1 MGNAIP
7 FPANARKG
15 ADLPQRGLPVS
26 SVPRIARICALGL
39 AFDEL
44 LEEVCR
50 EILAL
55 SGAEGGVLF
64 FCRDDAVGGK
74 LQAAATSGTHSDLR
88 DAYRPGPAMDRLL
101 DRLRGEGAIRA
112 DDTSLLAPADPLGE
126 LLGPLPVR
134 SALLVPLR
142 FGTRL
147 LGFVALHVCSA
158 RRPWDEEV
166 LRAMDLVA
174 ALLSAALER
183 RRTEDSLRASEARYR
198 FLAENSPDL
207 ISLHDPSGRILYAS
221 PASLQMLGIRP
232 ELLTGAPHE
241 GFLHPDDA
249 EKVVSETRRVAA
261 GEKTGFPL
269 QHRMRRATGEY
280 VEVES
285 AATPIPGG
293 PGEDA
298 RVLRVTRDVSGR
310 KRMEERLRESQQL
323 AAVGMLAGG
332 VAHEF
337 NNLLAGIHGAVEML
351 SMVVGGSP
359 QARAYLDVIR
369 RMGNR
374 AVEVTHQLLAYSRQ
388 GKHSPVP
395 VPLRQVVEETLPA
408 IQASFPS
415 GIEVSMDLDTRQ
427 PPVHADVAQMKQV
440 VAGLC
445 LNAVEAMP
453 AGGKVGIRI
462 RPENG
467 GDRIVLEV
475 TDTGAGM
482 DGETM
487 ARIFEPFFTTKSVG
501 RGMGLAAIRGIVE
514 NHGGEI
520 RASSRPG
527 EGSTFTVFLPAS
539 VERRKSVRHASR
551 APIAGRGRILL
562 ADDEPDVRAV
572 VRAMLESLGYTV
584 VEARDGR
591 EAVEL
596 FRRHPDEI
604 DLVLL
609 DLVMPR
615 LTGEAALGEIRAID
629 PTVRA
634 VLASG
639 YDESGRIREIVGGG
653 FGGFLQKPFRRQ
665 ELGEK
670 IEEVLGAPRIPKAE

>member
-1 MGNAIP
+1 VGNAIP
-7 FPANARKG
+7 FPVNARKG
-15 ADLPQRGLPVS
+15 ADLPQRGLSAS
-26 SVPRIARICALGL
+26 SVHRIARICALGL

-64 FCRDDAVGGK
+64 FCRGDGVGEK
-74 LQAAATSGTHSDLR
+74 LLAAATSGTHSDLR

-101 DRLRGEGAIRA
+101 DRLRGEGTIRA
-112 DDTSLLAPADPLGE
+112 DDTALLPASDPLGE
-126 LLGPLPVR
+126 LLGALPVR
-134 SALLVPLR
+134 SALLVPLK

-147 LGFVALHVCSA
+147 LGFVALHVCEA
-158 RRPWDEEV
+158 PKPWGEDV

-232 ELLTGAPHE
+232 ELMTGAPHE

-249 EKVVSETRRVAA
+249 EKIVSETRRVAS

-269 QHRMRRATGEY
+269 QYRMRRASGEY

-285 AATPIPGG
+285 AATPIPGAS
-293 PGEDA
+293 GEDA

-310 KRMEERLRESQQL
+310 KRMEDRLRENQRL
-323 AAVGMLAGG
+323 ATVGMLAGG

-359 QARAYLDVIR
+359 QARAYLDVIQ

-388 GKHSPVP
+388 GKYSPVP

-408 IQASFPS
+408 IRASFPA
-415 GIEVSMDLDTRQ
+415 GIDVSLELEAKL
-427 PPVHADVAQMKQV
+427 PPAHADVAQMKQV

-453 AGGKVGIRI
+453 AGGKIVVRV
-462 RPENG
+462 RREEG

-475 TDTGAGM
+475 SDTGVGM

-520 RASSRPG
+520 RAASRPG
-527 EGSTFTVFLPAS
+527 GGSTFTVLLPAS
-539 VERRKSVRHASR
+539 VERRKSVRHAARTPVTGS
-551 APIAGRGRILL
+551 GRILL
-562 ADDEPDVRAV
+562 ADDEPDVRGV
-572 VRAMLESLGYTV
+572 VRAMLESLGYSV
-584 VEARDGR
+584 IEARDGR

-596 FRRHPDEI
+596 FRRHNEEI

-615 LTGEAALGEIRAID
+615 LTGEAALEEIRRID
-629 PTVRA
+629 PSVRA

-639 YDESGRIREIVGGG
+639 YDESGRIREIVAGG

-670 IEEVLGAPRIPKAE
+670 IEEVLGAPRAPKAD